1 MKRLLI
7 LSTLLLTNAAF
18 AADDFKSVVKAVE
31 TNYGIHHKHIPMI
44 GVMMK
49 FTPNHEARG
58 MKLAIFEAA
67 PEGDL
72 SNLQH
77 VISSS
82 LGSDWAP
89 FVRVWSR
96 RERESVVIYAKPSA
110 SGMRLL
116 ITCLESDES
125 VVMSVDVSEKSLR
138 EWIEEPESMAHRAR
152 HDADDDN

>member
-1 MKRLLI
+1 MNRLLI
-7 LSTLLLTNAAF
+7 LTTLLLTNAAF
-18 AADDFKSVVKAVE
+18 AADDFKAVVKAVE
-31 TNYGIHHKHIPMI
+31 TTYGIHHKHIPMM
-44 GVMMK
+44 GMMMK
-49 FTPNHEARG
+49 FTPNHEARS

-72 SNLQH
+72 SNLQQ
-77 VISSS
+77 VISSN
-82 LGSDWAP
+82 LGPEWAP

-110 SGMRLL
+110 SGIRLL

-138 EWIEEPESMAHRAR
+138 EWIEEPESMVHRAR

>member
-7 LSTLLLTNAAF
+7 LTTLLFTSAAF
-18 AADDFKSVVKAVE
+18 GSDDFKAVVKAVE
-31 TNYGIHHKHIPMI
+31 HTYGLHHVHIPMMGI
-44 GVMMK
+44 ALK
-49 FTPNHEARG
+49 FSPDHEARS

-116 ITCLESDES
+116 ITCLDSDES

-138 EWIEEPESMAHRAR
+138 DWIEEPESMAHRTR
-152 HDADDDN
+152 QSADEN